1 MSISTVTSSNPLPM
15 LGDSQIKLMLLEFYI
30 VSEEHSGILT
40 AKELQEWATEY
51 ALDKNKVKHI
61 N

>member
-1 MSISTVTSSNPLPM
+1 M